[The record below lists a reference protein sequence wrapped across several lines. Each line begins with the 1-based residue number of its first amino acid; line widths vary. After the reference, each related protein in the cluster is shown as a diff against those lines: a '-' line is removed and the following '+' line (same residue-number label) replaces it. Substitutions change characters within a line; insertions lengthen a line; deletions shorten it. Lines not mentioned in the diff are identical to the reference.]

1 MNETI
6 SSDLLDQFIAIVGTK
21 NIAVDDADKEPYVRE
36 DRGLY
41 FGDTPLVL
49 KPANTQEVS
58 KILKLANDNK
68 IGVVPLSGRTG
79 LVGGGLP
86 NADGTEIV
94 ISVERM
100 NKIREIDILGNTLT
114 VEAGVILQSVQEM
127 ADKNDRLFPLS
138 LGAQGSCMIGGN
150 ISTNAGGTG
159 VLAYGNTREL
169 VMGLEVVLANGEI
182 WNGLRKLK
190 KDNTG
195 YDLRDLFVGAEG
207 TLGVVT
213 GAVLKLYPKPKGREV
228 AFCGVENPEQA
239 LKLLNTAQG
248 IAGKALTGFEIMP
261 LMGMEFVLRNI
272 DGSRDPLASTY
283 PWYVLVEIS
292 SGRSQEDANAI
303 FIEIMEAAFE
313 AGELTDAAI
322 AQNEKQQMD
331 FWALREEMSGSQKP
345 EGGSIK
351 HDISVPVHLMPEFI
365 VRADKIIKQEI
376 PAARICGFGHMG
388 DGNIHYNISQPLSD
402 DIEATR
408 KTFMAERQRINDLIH
423 ELVAEMDGSISAE
436 HGIGVMKRDL
446 MARTKQPVELEMMRS
461 IKNALDPNGI
471 MNPNKVL

>member
-1 MNETI
+1 MTKPI
-6 SSDLLDQFIAIVGTK
+6 TADLIEKFIAIVGVK
-21 NIAVDDADKEPYVRE
+21 NIAQKEDDIEPYVTE
-36 DRGLY
+36 TRGIY
-41 FGDTPLVL
+41 FGKTLLVL

-58 KILKLANDNK
+58 QILKLANDNE

-79 LVGGGLP
+79 HVGGGVP

-94 ISVERM
+94 ISIERM
-100 NKIREIDILGNTLT
+100 NNIREVDMLGNTMS
-114 VEAGVILQSVQEM
+114 VDAGVVLQTIQEE

-138 LGAQGSCMIGGN
+138 LGAQGSCLIGGN

-169 VMGLEVVLANGEI
+169 VMGLEVVLASGEI

-207 TLGVVT
+207 TLGIVT
-213 GAVLKLYPKPKGREV
+213 GAVLKLFPKPKGREV
-228 AFCGVENPEQA
+228 AFCGVETPEQA

-248 IAGKALTGFEIMP
+248 IAGKSLTGFEIMP
-261 LMGMEFVLRNI
+261 LMGLQFVLRNI
-272 DGSRDPLASTY
+272 SESRDPLSSTY

-292 SGRSQEDANAI
+292 SGRSAEDANAI
-303 FIEIMEAAFE
+303 FLEIMEAAFE
-313 AGELTDAAI
+313 AGELSDAAI
-322 AQNEKQQMD
+322 AQNEKQQLD
-331 FWALREEMSGSQKP
+331 FWALREDMSESQKP

-351 HDISVPVHLMPEFI
+351 HDISVPVHLMPNFLK
-365 VRADKIIKQEI
+365 RADEVLKREI
-376 PAARICGFGHMG
+376 PDARICGFGHMG
-388 DGNIHYNISQPLSD
+388 DGNIHYNITQPVSD
-402 DIEATR
+402 DIEAT
-408 KTFMAERQRINDLIH
+408 KKIFMAQREHINDLIH
-423 ELVAEMDGSISAE
+423 ALVVEMNGSISAE

-461 IKNALDPNGI
+461 IKKALDPKGI
-471 MNPNKVL
+471 MNPGKVL

>member
-1 MNETI
+1 MTKPI
-6 SSDLLDQFIAIVGTK
+6 TADLIEKFIAIVGVK
-21 NIAVDDADKEPYVRE
+21 NIAQKEDDIEPYATE
-36 DRGLY
+36 TRGIY
-41 FGDTPLVL
+41 FGKTLLVL

-58 KILKLANDNK
+58 QILKLANDNE

-79 LVGGGLP
+79 HVGGGVP

-94 ISVERM
+94 ISIERM
-100 NKIREIDILGNTLT
+100 NNIREVDMLGNTMS
-114 VEAGVILQSVQEM
+114 VDAGVVLQTIQEE

-138 LGAQGSCMIGGN
+138 LGAQGSCLIGGN

-169 VMGLEVVLANGEI
+169 VMGLEVVLASGEI

-207 TLGVVT
+207 TLGIVT
-213 GAVLKLYPKPKGREV
+213 GAVLKLFPKPKGREV
-228 AFCGVENPEQA
+228 AFCGVETPEQA

-248 IAGKALTGFEIMP
+248 IAGKSLTGFEIMP
-261 LMGMEFVLRNI
+261 LMGLQFVLRNI
-272 DGSRDPLASTY
+272 SESRDPLSSTY

-292 SGRSQEDANAI
+292 SGRSAEDANAI
-303 FIEIMEAAFE
+303 FLEIMEAAFE
-313 AGELTDAAI
+313 AGELSDAAI
-322 AQNEKQQMD
+322 AQNEKQQLD
-331 FWALREEMSGSQKP
+331 FWALREDMSESQKP

-351 HDISVPVHLMPEFI
+351 HDISVPVHLMPNFLK
-365 VRADKIIKQEI
+365 RADEVLKREI
-376 PAARICGFGHMG
+376 PDARICGFGHMG
-388 DGNIHYNISQPLSD
+388 DGNIHYNITQPVSD
-402 DIEATR
+402 DIEAT
-408 KTFMAERQRINDLIH
+408 KKIFMAQREHINDLIH
-423 ELVAEMDGSISAE
+423 ALVVEMNGSISAE

-461 IKNALDPNGI
+461 IKKALDPKGI
-471 MNPNKVL
+471 MNPGKVL